1 MKKQATYPQRLSF
14 IERLAKKVITRVVSD
29 GIPLDSAVKE
39 ATSFAQLNTQQIF
52 HLCSVL
58 EDWGQVFN
66 GDPKNYYHTNGEMGK
81 AFPNSQ
87 NGYVVYASANTKQA
101 SDEKL
106 QRVFKT
112 VTALKKQGFSDQDI
126 LNINGE
132 LSEVLAVINEF
143 NTDYKTLVSEYQNA
157 QSAQAPAVTP
167 APQKGFGQ
175 KVKDWAGN
183 LIPQPAMPALAS
195 NKNKV
200 VTAQVAPGEEVPEAE
215 AVDKLKN
222 PGAPAEELEV
232 PEEEPA
238 LGGGEIEEEPTL
250 GGGMEVDEDMGG
262 GEVSAPIKP
271 APSELLTKIESAP
284 KWDVKNVLSMQMAE
298 AYYKNVQKDLEA
310 VTGNPNIDWSSAMD
324 SVAKYE
330 KVRARIEEAL
340 AKIGEAQ
347 KGAEKIE
354 KKEGELEQK
363 YENKSDVPTDQ
374 LISGQE
380 VEEEPVAP
388 AAPKEEPNLEVPEF

>member
-29 GIPLDSAVKE
+29 GIPLDNAVKE

-58 EDWGQVFN
+58 EDWGQIFN
-66 GDPKNYYHTNGEMGK
+66 GDSKNYYHTNGDMGK

-87 NGYVVYASANTKQA
+87 NGYVVYAGANTKQA

-157 QSAQAPAVTP
+157 QKAPAP
-167 APQKGFGQ
+167 EQAPQKGFGQ

-195 NKNKV
+195 AKTDGGWT

-215 AVDKLKN
+215 AVDKLK
-222 PGAPAEELEV
+222 APAGELEV

-238 LGGGEIEEEPTL
+238 LGGGEIEEEPAM
-250 GGGMEVDEDMGG
+250 GGDLEVDEDMGG

-374 LISGQE
+374 LISGEE